1 MTYFMSILMGI
12 IQGVAEF
19 LPISSSGHLALF
31 QTFFGMENMEEKYMF
46 FTVLLHFGTLISVCM
61 VYWRDIVDMIREFFL
76 GIAALAGR
84 KDTGVAPPPA
94 RRMVMLIIIATVPL
108 FVMVF
113 LQDAVNQ
120 LFSNSIMVSCALLA
134 TGFILFFSDRMARG
148 HKTAKNA
155 TVADALIVG
164 CGQALAVIPGLSS
177 SGTTISVGMMRGF
190 DRAFAVQACHGG
202 RFADLDVFQSL
213 HVNPPLLVFY
223 SETIPVSE
231 QVPNSV
237 LRCSADHNAIRHRPV
252 ECQAAFLDL
261 YDQVACDLVDHGHF
275 AVHHKTKLCQMQAD
289 FIFAGDLLDGDG
301 LARLRHCQRHHNI
314 PLPFSYCLWAADAP
328 ERLVSRNY
336 QHR

>member
-1 MTYFMSILMGI
+1 MSILMGI

-113 LQDAVNQ
+113 LRDAVNQ

-134 TGFILFFSDRMARG
+134 TGFILFFSDRIARG
-148 HKTAKNA
+148 HKTARNA

-164 CGQALAVIPGLSS
+164 CGQALAVIPGLSR

-190 DRAFAVQACHGG
+190 DRAFAV
-202 RFADLDVFQSL
+202 RFSFLMSL
-213 HVNPPLLVFY
+213 PAVLGANVLEIKDALASNFPIEELPMYLVGVA
-223 SETIPVSE
+223 VSA
-231 QVPNSV
+231 VV
-237 LRCSADHNAIRHRPV
+237 GYFAIRLV
-252 ECQAAFLDL
+252 KSLSDKGKFGKFAYYCWAVGLGSL
-261 YDQVACDLVDHGHF
+261 VAGIV
-275 AVHHKTKLCQMQAD
+275 KMM
-289 FIFAGDLLDGDG
+289 LLK
-301 LARLRHCQRHHNI
+301 
-314 PLPFSYCLWAADAP
+314 
-328 ERLVSRNY
+328 
-336 QHR
+336 

>member
-113 LQDAVNQ
+113 LPDAVNQ

-148 HKTAKNA
+148 HKTARNA

-164 CGQALAVIPGLSS
+164 CGQALAVIPGLSR

-190 DRAFAVQACHGG
+190 DRAFAV
-202 RFADLDVFQSL
+202 RFSFLMSL
-213 HVNPPLLVFY
+213 PAVLGANVLEIKDALASNFPIEELPMYLVGVA
-223 SETIPVSE
+223 VSA
-231 QVPNSV
+231 VV
-237 LRCSADHNAIRHRPV
+237 GYFAIRLV
-252 ECQAAFLDL
+252 KSLSDKGKFGKFAYYCWAVGLGSL
-261 YDQVACDLVDHGHF
+261 VAGIV
-275 AVHHKTKLCQMQAD
+275 KMM
-289 FIFAGDLLDGDG
+289 LLK
-301 LARLRHCQRHHNI
+301 
-314 PLPFSYCLWAADAP
+314 
-328 ERLVSRNY
+328 
-336 QHR
+336 

>member
-164 CGQALAVIPGLSS
+164 CGQALAVIPGLSR

-190 DRAFAVQACHGG
+190 DRAFAV
-202 RFADLDVFQSL
+202 RFSFLMSL
-213 HVNPPLLVFY
+213 PAVLGANVLEIKDALASNFPIEELPMYLVGVA
-223 SETIPVSE
+223 VSA
-231 QVPNSV
+231 VV
-237 LRCSADHNAIRHRPV
+237 GYFAIRLV
-252 ECQAAFLDL
+252 KILSDKGKFGKFAYYCWAVGLGSL
-261 YDQVACDLVDHGHF
+261 VAGIV
-275 AVHHKTKLCQMQAD
+275 KMM
-289 FIFAGDLLDGDG
+289 LLK
-301 LARLRHCQRHHNI
+301 
-314 PLPFSYCLWAADAP
+314 
-328 ERLVSRNY
+328 
-336 QHR
+336 

>member
-113 LQDAVNQ
+113 LRDAVNQ

-134 TGFILFFSDRMARG
+134 TGFILFFSDRIARG
-148 HKTAKNA
+148 HKTARNA

-164 CGQALAVIPGLSS
+164 CGQALAVIPGLSR
-177 SGTTISVGMMRGF
+177 SGTTISVVMMRGF
-190 DRAFAVQACHGG
+190 DRAFAV
-202 RFADLDVFQSL
+202 RFSFLMSL
-213 HVNPPLLVFY
+213 PAVLGANVREVKDALASNFPIEELPMYLVGVA
-223 SETIPVSE
+223 VSA
-231 QVPNSV
+231 VV
-237 LRCSADHNAIRHRPV
+237 GYFAIRLVKSLPDKGKFGKFAYYCWAV
-252 ECQAAFLDL
+252 GLGSL
-261 YDQVACDLVDHGHF
+261 VAGIV
-275 AVHHKTKLCQMQAD
+275 KMM
-289 FIFAGDLLDGDG
+289 LLK
-301 LARLRHCQRHHNI
+301 
-314 PLPFSYCLWAADAP
+314 
-328 ERLVSRNY
+328 
-336 QHR
+336 